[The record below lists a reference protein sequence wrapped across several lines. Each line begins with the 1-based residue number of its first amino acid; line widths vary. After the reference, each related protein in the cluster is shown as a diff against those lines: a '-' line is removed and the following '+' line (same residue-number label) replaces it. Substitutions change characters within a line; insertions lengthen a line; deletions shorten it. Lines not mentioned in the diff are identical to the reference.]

1 MAEYNDDLNY
11 PDPFYISDIETYE
24 LLHVNEAGRR
34 LFKVPLDADLE
45 GVKCYEF
52 LQGRDEPCPFCT
64 NHLLSVEKSYVWEF
78 TNPLTNHRHLL
89 NDRLINWGG
98 KLVRLEV
105 GFDLTDQKEEGMRF
119 RNLHRNEEVI
129 LEIANDL
136 YRETDPE
143 RASVRMLE
151 RLGEELGA
159 ERSYL
164 FSARGEGFSNT
175 HEWCADGISS
185 QIESLQDMDYRL
197 FERWLDLFGRGE
209 CVLIEDLDAI
219 KGVVDPR
226 EYETLHV
233 QEIARL
239 VVAPIERDGRLV
251 GFLGMDNPPADQ
263 IRDIAPLLRTLCYF
277 YSMTLQRIE
286 NERQLVA
293 MSYHDSLTGLYN
305 RNRYNEDVRRLEKL
319 ARPFGAV
326 FLDVNSMKEINDRGG
341 HAEGDHLLQAC
352 AQTMQRV
359 LGEVARLYRVGGD
372 EFVATVVDT
381 DEAGFRSL
389 VERLQK
395 AFDEVPSCEVA
406 IGAQWTPRSSEI
418 DRTLFDADEAMYRD
432 KRRFYQ
438 NRSTS
443 DVAPSRRARG
453 DRFDERERAKAR
465 DVAQEGTLMELLGIG
480 FARHRLDEAFTT
492 LESNACYSL
501 VTGDDEEGRR
511 AVGALAKEAREAGER
526 GFAGTVCVNRGG
538 APARVRV
545 SGAFAEDEAA
555 GGAVALASYVDVEDA
570 LASMGKEAYR
580 PSNS

>member
-1 MAEYNDDLNY
+1 
-11 PDPFYISDIETYE
+11 
-24 LLHVNEAGRR
+24 
-34 LFKVPLDADLE
+34 
-45 GVKCYEF
+45 
-52 LQGRDEPCPFCT
+52 
-64 NHLLSVEKSYVWEF
+64 
-78 TNPLTNHRHLL
+78 
-89 NDRLINWGG
+89 
-98 KLVRLEV
+98 
-105 GFDLTDQKEEGMRF
+105 
-119 RNLHRNEEVI
+119 
-129 LEIANDL
+129 
-136 YRETDPE
+136 
-143 RASVRMLE
+143 
-151 RLGEELGA
+151 
-159 ERSYL
+159 
-164 FSARGEGFSNT
+164 
-175 HEWCADGISS
+175 
-185 QIESLQDMDYRL
+185 
-197 FERWLDLFGRGE
+197 
-209 CVLIEDLDAI
+209 
-219 KGVVDPR
+219 
-226 EYETLHV
+226 
-233 QEIARL
+233 
-239 VVAPIERDGRLV
+239 
-251 GFLGMDNPPADQ
+251 
-263 IRDIAPLLRTLCYF
+263 
-277 YSMTLQRIE
+277 
-286 NERQLVA
+286 
-293 MSYHDSLTGLYN
+293 
-305 RNRYNEDVRRLEKL
+305 
-319 ARPFGAV
+319 
-326 FLDVNSMKEINDRGG
+326 MKEINDRGG

-545 SGAFAEDEAA
+545 SGAFAETRPREVRWRSRPTSMSKMRLRPWERKPTGPRTADP
-555 GGAVALASYVDVEDA
+555 AS
-570 LASMGKEAYR
+570 R
-580 PSNS
+580 PSRARPSP

>member
-1 MAEYNDDLNY
+1 
-11 PDPFYISDIETYE
+11 
-24 LLHVNEAGRR
+24 
-34 LFKVPLDADLE
+34 
-45 GVKCYEF
+45 
-52 LQGRDEPCPFCT
+52 
-64 NHLLSVEKSYVWEF
+64 
-78 TNPLTNHRHLL
+78 
-89 NDRLINWGG
+89 
-98 KLVRLEV
+98 
-105 GFDLTDQKEEGMRF
+105 
-119 RNLHRNEEVI
+119 
-129 LEIANDL
+129 
-136 YRETDPE
+136 
-143 RASVRMLE
+143 
-151 RLGEELGA
+151 
-159 ERSYL
+159 
-164 FSARGEGFSNT
+164 
-175 HEWCADGISS
+175 
-185 QIESLQDMDYRL
+185 
-197 FERWLDLFGRGE
+197 
-209 CVLIEDLDAI
+209 
-219 KGVVDPR
+219 
-226 EYETLHV
+226 
-233 QEIARL
+233 
-239 VVAPIERDGRLV
+239 
-251 GFLGMDNPPADQ
+251 
-263 IRDIAPLLRTLCYF
+263 
-277 YSMTLQRIE
+277 
-286 NERQLVA
+286 
-293 MSYHDSLTGLYN
+293 
-305 RNRYNEDVRRLEKL
+305 
-319 ARPFGAV
+319 
-326 FLDVNSMKEINDRGG
+326 
-341 HAEGDHLLQAC
+341 
-352 AQTMQRV
+352 MQRV

-511 AVGALAKEAREAGER
+511 AV
-526 GFAGTVCVNRGG
+526 AGTVCVNRGG

>member
-1 MAEYNDDLNY
+1 
-11 PDPFYISDIETYE
+11 
-24 LLHVNEAGRR
+24 
-34 LFKVPLDADLE
+34 
-45 GVKCYEF
+45 
-52 LQGRDEPCPFCT
+52 
-64 NHLLSVEKSYVWEF
+64 
-78 TNPLTNHRHLL
+78 
-89 NDRLINWGG
+89 
-98 KLVRLEV
+98 
-105 GFDLTDQKEEGMRF
+105 
-119 RNLHRNEEVI
+119 
-129 LEIANDL
+129 
-136 YRETDPE
+136 
-143 RASVRMLE
+143 
-151 RLGEELGA
+151 
-159 ERSYL
+159 
-164 FSARGEGFSNT
+164 
-175 HEWCADGISS
+175 
-185 QIESLQDMDYRL
+185 
-197 FERWLDLFGRGE
+197 
-209 CVLIEDLDAI
+209 
-219 KGVVDPR
+219 
-226 EYETLHV
+226 
-233 QEIARL
+233 
-239 VVAPIERDGRLV
+239 
-251 GFLGMDNPPADQ
+251 
-263 IRDIAPLLRTLCYF
+263 
-277 YSMTLQRIE
+277 
-286 NERQLVA
+286 
-293 MSYHDSLTGLYN
+293 
-305 RNRYNEDVRRLEKL
+305 
-319 ARPFGAV
+319 
-326 FLDVNSMKEINDRGG
+326 
-341 HAEGDHLLQAC
+341 
-352 AQTMQRV
+352 MQRV

-555 GGAVALASYVDVEDA
+555 GGGARVLRRCRRCACVHGKGSLQALEQLTQRHAQAERDLLHEVDGGVAVARLHLGEVRPSYTRHERKLLLRQIALLAKRPDA
-570 LASMGKEAYR
+570 LSEEYPGCSGQKATTL
-580 PSNS
+580 

>member
-1 MAEYNDDLNY
+1 
-11 PDPFYISDIETYE
+11 
-24 LLHVNEAGRR
+24 
-34 LFKVPLDADLE
+34 
-45 GVKCYEF
+45 
-52 LQGRDEPCPFCT
+52 
-64 NHLLSVEKSYVWEF
+64 
-78 TNPLTNHRHLL
+78 
-89 NDRLINWGG
+89 
-98 KLVRLEV
+98 
-105 GFDLTDQKEEGMRF
+105 
-119 RNLHRNEEVI
+119 
-129 LEIANDL
+129 
-136 YRETDPE
+136 
-143 RASVRMLE
+143 
-151 RLGEELGA
+151 
-159 ERSYL
+159 
-164 FSARGEGFSNT
+164 
-175 HEWCADGISS
+175 
-185 QIESLQDMDYRL
+185 
-197 FERWLDLFGRGE
+197 
-209 CVLIEDLDAI
+209 
-219 KGVVDPR
+219 
-226 EYETLHV
+226 
-233 QEIARL
+233 
-239 VVAPIERDGRLV
+239 
-251 GFLGMDNPPADQ
+251 
-263 IRDIAPLLRTLCYF
+263 
-277 YSMTLQRIE
+277 
-286 NERQLVA
+286 
-293 MSYHDSLTGLYN
+293 
-305 RNRYNEDVRRLEKL
+305 
-319 ARPFGAV
+319 
-326 FLDVNSMKEINDRGG
+326 
-341 HAEGDHLLQAC
+341 
-352 AQTMQRV
+352 MQRV

-465 DVAQEGTLMELLGIG
+465 DVAQEGTLMELLGIR

-570 LASMGKEAYR
+570 LTQRHAQAERDLLHEVDGGVAVARLHLGEVR
-580 PSNS
+580 PSYTRHERKLLLRQIALLAKRPDALSEEYPGCSGQKATTL

>member
-1 MAEYNDDLNY
+1 
-11 PDPFYISDIETYE
+11 
-24 LLHVNEAGRR
+24 
-34 LFKVPLDADLE
+34 
-45 GVKCYEF
+45 
-52 LQGRDEPCPFCT
+52 
-64 NHLLSVEKSYVWEF
+64 
-78 TNPLTNHRHLL
+78 
-89 NDRLINWGG
+89 
-98 KLVRLEV
+98 
-105 GFDLTDQKEEGMRF
+105 
-119 RNLHRNEEVI
+119 
-129 LEIANDL
+129 
-136 YRETDPE
+136 
-143 RASVRMLE
+143 
-151 RLGEELGA
+151 
-159 ERSYL
+159 
-164 FSARGEGFSNT
+164 
-175 HEWCADGISS
+175 
-185 QIESLQDMDYRL
+185 
-197 FERWLDLFGRGE
+197 
-209 CVLIEDLDAI
+209 
-219 KGVVDPR
+219 
-226 EYETLHV
+226 
-233 QEIARL
+233 
-239 VVAPIERDGRLV
+239 
-251 GFLGMDNPPADQ
+251 
-263 IRDIAPLLRTLCYF
+263 
-277 YSMTLQRIE
+277 
-286 NERQLVA
+286 
-293 MSYHDSLTGLYN
+293 
-305 RNRYNEDVRRLEKL
+305 
-319 ARPFGAV
+319 
-326 FLDVNSMKEINDRGG
+326 
-341 HAEGDHLLQAC
+341 
-352 AQTMQRV
+352 MQRV

-406 IGAQWTPRSSEI
+406 IGAQW
-418 DRTLFDADEAMYRD
+418 TLFDADEAMYRD

-511 AVGALAKEAREAGER
+511 AVGALAKEAREAGEL

>member
-1 MAEYNDDLNY
+1 
-11 PDPFYISDIETYE
+11 
-24 LLHVNEAGRR
+24 
-34 LFKVPLDADLE
+34 
-45 GVKCYEF
+45 
-52 LQGRDEPCPFCT
+52 
-64 NHLLSVEKSYVWEF
+64 
-78 TNPLTNHRHLL
+78 
-89 NDRLINWGG
+89 
-98 KLVRLEV
+98 
-105 GFDLTDQKEEGMRF
+105 
-119 RNLHRNEEVI
+119 
-129 LEIANDL
+129 
-136 YRETDPE
+136 
-143 RASVRMLE
+143 
-151 RLGEELGA
+151 
-159 ERSYL
+159 
-164 FSARGEGFSNT
+164 
-175 HEWCADGISS
+175 
-185 QIESLQDMDYRL
+185 
-197 FERWLDLFGRGE
+197 
-209 CVLIEDLDAI
+209 
-219 KGVVDPR
+219 
-226 EYETLHV
+226 
-233 QEIARL
+233 
-239 VVAPIERDGRLV
+239 
-251 GFLGMDNPPADQ
+251 
-263 IRDIAPLLRTLCYF
+263 
-277 YSMTLQRIE
+277 
-286 NERQLVA
+286 
-293 MSYHDSLTGLYN
+293 
-305 RNRYNEDVRRLEKL
+305 
-319 ARPFGAV
+319 
-326 FLDVNSMKEINDRGG
+326 
-341 HAEGDHLLQAC
+341 
-352 AQTMQRV
+352 MQRV

-443 DVAPSRRARG
+443 DVAPSRRVRG
-453 DRFDERERAKAR
+453 DRFGECERAKAR

-538 APARVRV
+538 VPARVRV

>member
-1 MAEYNDDLNY
+1 
-11 PDPFYISDIETYE
+11 
-24 LLHVNEAGRR
+24 
-34 LFKVPLDADLE
+34 
-45 GVKCYEF
+45 
-52 LQGRDEPCPFCT
+52 
-64 NHLLSVEKSYVWEF
+64 
-78 TNPLTNHRHLL
+78 
-89 NDRLINWGG
+89 
-98 KLVRLEV
+98 
-105 GFDLTDQKEEGMRF
+105 
-119 RNLHRNEEVI
+119 
-129 LEIANDL
+129 
-136 YRETDPE
+136 
-143 RASVRMLE
+143 
-151 RLGEELGA
+151 
-159 ERSYL
+159 
-164 FSARGEGFSNT
+164 
-175 HEWCADGISS
+175 
-185 QIESLQDMDYRL
+185 
-197 FERWLDLFGRGE
+197 
-209 CVLIEDLDAI
+209 
-219 KGVVDPR
+219 
-226 EYETLHV
+226 
-233 QEIARL
+233 
-239 VVAPIERDGRLV
+239 
-251 GFLGMDNPPADQ
+251 
-263 IRDIAPLLRTLCYF
+263 
-277 YSMTLQRIE
+277 
-286 NERQLVA
+286 
-293 MSYHDSLTGLYN
+293 
-305 RNRYNEDVRRLEKL
+305 
-319 ARPFGAV
+319 
-326 FLDVNSMKEINDRGG
+326 
-341 HAEGDHLLQAC
+341 
-352 AQTMQRV
+352 MQRV

-406 IGAQWTPRSSEI
+406 IGATCGTCCWTMR
-418 DRTLFDADEAMYRD
+418 EAMYRD

>member
-1 MAEYNDDLNY
+1 
-11 PDPFYISDIETYE
+11 
-24 LLHVNEAGRR
+24 
-34 LFKVPLDADLE
+34 
-45 GVKCYEF
+45 
-52 LQGRDEPCPFCT
+52 
-64 NHLLSVEKSYVWEF
+64 
-78 TNPLTNHRHLL
+78 
-89 NDRLINWGG
+89 
-98 KLVRLEV
+98 
-105 GFDLTDQKEEGMRF
+105 
-119 RNLHRNEEVI
+119 
-129 LEIANDL
+129 
-136 YRETDPE
+136 
-143 RASVRMLE
+143 
-151 RLGEELGA
+151 
-159 ERSYL
+159 
-164 FSARGEGFSNT
+164 
-175 HEWCADGISS
+175 
-185 QIESLQDMDYRL
+185 
-197 FERWLDLFGRGE
+197 
-209 CVLIEDLDAI
+209 
-219 KGVVDPR
+219 
-226 EYETLHV
+226 
-233 QEIARL
+233 
-239 VVAPIERDGRLV
+239 
-251 GFLGMDNPPADQ
+251 
-263 IRDIAPLLRTLCYF
+263 
-277 YSMTLQRIE
+277 
-286 NERQLVA
+286 
-293 MSYHDSLTGLYN
+293 
-305 RNRYNEDVRRLEKL
+305 
-319 ARPFGAV
+319 
-326 FLDVNSMKEINDRGG
+326 
-341 HAEGDHLLQAC
+341 
-352 AQTMQRV
+352 MQRV

-555 GGAVALASYVDVEDA
+555 GGAVALTSYVDVEDA